1 MRWPILFG
9 GVPFLLALSVFLA
22 CFCLVQGVLRFLAD
36 TEGRRQRHLQKRL
49 QELGGLGAA
58 EAPDSLLKLADPS
71 WLAHN
76 LKKIRRIAELQTLL
90 EQAGVSWHLGTF
102 LTVCLGSAGLG
113 LTLGFIKLGFL
124 GGLVGAGLGLL
135 LPYQVFRFKK
145 KRRVKKFEKQLPEA
159 LDLLARGMRAGHAFA
174 SGLQLVAQEM
184 DDPIGMEFF
193 ITAKEHSHGL
203 DLNAALV
210 HLCQR
215 VDLRDL
221 RFFTTAVIVQR
232 ETGGNLTEILEKIAA
247 LIRERF
253 KLRNQILALTA
264 EGRLSGWILVMLPP
278 LVALSLFYMNPSYE
292 MLLVTHPLGKM
303 MALVALG
310 AQAVGMLAIRKIVN
324 IKV

>member
-22 CFCLVQGVLRFLAD
+22 CFCLVQGVLRFLVD
-36 TEGRRQRHLQKRL
+36 TEGRRQRLLQKRL
-49 QELGGLGAA
+49 KELGGLGGAK
-58 EAPDSLLKLADPS
+58 APDSLLKLEAPS
-71 WLAHN
+71 WLAQN
-76 LKKIRRIAELQTLL
+76 LTKIRRIAELQTRLV
-90 EQAGVSWHLGTF
+90 QAGVSWHLGTF
-102 LTVCLGSAGLG
+102 LTVCLASGGLG
-113 LTLGFIKLGFL
+113 LGLGFLKLGFL
-124 GGLVGAGLGLL
+124 GGLLGGGLGLL
-135 LPYQVFRFKK
+135 LPYQVLRFKK
-145 KRRVKKFEKQLPEA
+145 KRRLKKFEKQLPEA
-159 LDLLARGMRAGHAFA
+159 LDLLARGMKAGHAFA
-174 SGLQLVAQEM
+174 TGLQLVAQEM
-184 DDPIGMEFF
+184 DDPIGIEFF

-203 DLNAALV
+203 ELNAALV
-210 HLCQR
+210 NLCQR
-215 VDLRDL
+215 MDLRDL

-292 MLLVTHPLGKM
+292 MLLIRHPLGRL
-303 MALVALG
+303 MAMVALG
-310 AQAVGMLAIRKIVN
+310 AQVVGMLAIRKVVN